1 MMVARWYLAA
11 FNAVSAVGWAYVL
24 FLTASALLN
33 ESTYAYLPLRF
44 PWSFMPTATNDLSRY
59 LVSLIAPYV
68 PPTHSASWSVLAPV
82 QTLATLEVVH
92 VLLGLVRSPLPTT
105 VIQVSSRLIL
115 VWGIVARFPNTHIN
129 PFYTTMLLAW
139 SLTEVIRYSY
149 YVLSLAGA
157 QVPFWLTWL
166 RYTTFYF
173 LYPLGAGSEA
183 LVALSTIPEW
193 KNGRYTNW
201 SPEAWAKAA
210 MVLIWIPGL
219 CIMYSHM
226 LQMRRKVLGRGKGQ
240 KLGGKP
246 RDNRAKA
253 E

>member
-1 MMVARWYLAA
+1 MVARWYLAA

-139 SLTEVIRYSY
+139 SLTEVIR
-149 YVLSLAGA
+149 A

-193 KNGRYTNW
+193 KNGRYANW